1 LVVLDFKLAKL
12 PGIYNKVPDDS
23 ESNNVHEGV
32 RRDPKMKQQ
41 LDRFFQKDGTIQDTC
56 TGPCTP

>member
-1 LVVLDFKLAKL
+1 MTPNQTTYTKR
-12 PGIYNKVPDDS
+12 
-23 ESNNVHEGV
+23 V